1 VDAPYDDA
9 TFGFLRPLVGNAH
22 VLAIGEV
29 VHGGHEPLAFR
40 NEVIRYAVTHLG
52 FTAVAIESG
61 FTEAGIIDDYIQGG
75 PGNVDS
81 VVRAGI
87 TWEFER
93 LPENHDLV
101 VWLHSYNANAT
112 KKAHFYGLDLTGSN
126 DTGFMPGAA
135 HAITAPL
142 SYLDHVA
149 PPVAARFRQRF
160 EPFLD
165 RWIPTRFAELST
177 ADRDLLRAEL
187 DSLSRAFETDS
198 ARYIRATSHLAY
210 ARARRNVWMAIR
222 LHQIM
227 TMDLT
232 APPNSYRGAIVYR
245 DSMMAENTQWVRLQ
259 SGLGARIIVFAHN
272 GHVLDSRPVYG
283 GERMTPL
290 GHYLRGHFG
299 PDLVVLGA
307 TAGTV
312 VGGTGGVGGWLGDS
326 GESRAD
332 PTTFSATLAKVGL
345 PTFVL
350 DRRSGDG
357 IPDVAAAL
365 AQTWPFM
372 LGSDELQPVVPHEAF
387 DAVVYFERITSSK
400 FR

>member
-9 TFGFLRPLVGNAH
+9 SFAFLRPLVGNAH
-22 VLAIGEV
+22 VFAIGEAI
-29 VHGGHEPLAFR
+29 HGGHEPLAFR

-61 FTEAGIIDDYIQGG
+61 FTEAGIIDDFIQGG
-75 PGNVDS
+75 PGNIDS

-101 VWLHSYNANAT
+101 AWLHSYNATAT
-112 KKAHFYGLDLTGSN
+112 RKVHFYGLDITGAN
-126 DTGFMPGAA
+126 DTGFMPLAA

-149 PPVAARFRQRF
+149 PPVAARFRPRL
-160 EPFLD
+160 EPLLD
-165 RWIPTRFAELST
+165 RWIPTRFAELSA
-177 ADRDLLRAEL
+177 ADRDLIRAEL
-187 DSLSRAFETDS
+187 DSMSHALEADS
-198 ARYIRATSHLAY
+198 GRYIRATSHLAY
-210 ARARRNVWMAIR
+210 ARALRNVWMAIR
-222 LHQIM
+222 MHEIM
-227 TMDLT
+227 TVDLT
-232 APPNSYRGAIVYR
+232 APPNSYRGGAIFR
-245 DSMMAENTQWVRLQ
+245 DSTMAENTQWVLRQ
-259 SGLGARIIVFAHN
+259 SGPGAHIIVFAHN
-272 GHVLDSRPVYG
+272 GHVLNTRPVYG
-283 GERMTPL
+283 GDTLTPL

-307 TAGTV
+307 TTGTV
-312 VGGTGGVGGWLGDS
+312 IGGTGGIGGWLGDS
-326 GESRAD
+326 GESRAN
-332 PTTFSATLAKVGL
+332 PATFSATLAKVGL

-350 DRRSGDG
+350 DRRSGDR
-357 IPDVAAAL
+357 IPEVAAAL

-372 LGSDELQPVVPHEAF
+372 LGSDEPQPVVPHEAF